1 MPLLLRWGVPVAVPL
16 TLSVA
21 VVSAGWLVLRTSWAK
36 RLILNLA
43 RRILPRNLS
52 SAGGESLM
60 ALRQLLK
67 PAVLLPCTLIGVMAC
82 SMEGVCLWILLEAMH
97 MDDVG
102 ITGAILAHTTAG
114 LLGALSMM
122 PGGLGTTEAG
132 TVGLLTLQGA
142 QVAAAIPATL
152 LIRLMTLWFATAL
165 GIICL
170 WGWKPAQ
177 TRDS

>member
-1 MPLLLRWGVPVAVPL
+1 
-16 TLSVA
+16 
-21 VVSAGWLVLRTSWAK
+21 
-36 RLILNLA
+36 
-43 RRILPRNLS
+43 
-52 SAGGESLM
+52 M

-67 PAVLLPCTLIGVMAC
+67 PAVLLPSTLIGVMAW

-97 MDDVG
+97 IDDVG

-165 GIICL
+165 GILCL
-170 WGWKPAQ
+170 CGWKPAQ